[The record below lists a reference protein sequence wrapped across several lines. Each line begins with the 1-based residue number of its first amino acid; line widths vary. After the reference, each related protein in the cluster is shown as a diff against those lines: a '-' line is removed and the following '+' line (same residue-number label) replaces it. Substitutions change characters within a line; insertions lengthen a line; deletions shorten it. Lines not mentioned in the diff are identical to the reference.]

1 MAKNDKSGRNGKA
14 ASKKSVEKLAKA
26 IDRLADQLAAL
37 EAKQVLDRSDLL
49 KQIAALKA
57 TGAKPAPTRKA
68 PVRRKK
74 ATTASAKTAAKPRVK
89 TAQRTPRAKPAAKSV
104 SRKAP

>member
-26 IDRLADQLAAL
+26 VARLADRLAAL

-57 TGAKPAPTRKA
+57 TGAKPAPARKA

-74 ATTASAKTAAKPRVK
+74 AAAASTKTAAKPRVK
-89 TAQRTPRAKPAAKSV
+89 TAQRTPRPKPTASRV